1 MSSYHFGGAG
11 AFCRPWSLGRPGA
24 PGPPPLAPLLWVP
37 RRRHPSLAKQ
47 AWPRQGDITGRGV
60 EAQRAVCCLR
70 AVVEGDALR
79 RVWFG
84 RAPVREDMR
93 RLSSSSSNYNALP
106 RESKSEKV

>member
-1 MSSYHFGGAG
+1 M
-11 AFCRPWSLGRPGA
+11 
-24 PGPPPLAPLLWVP
+24 
-37 RRRHPSLAKQ
+37 
-47 AWPRQGDITGRGV
+47 
-60 EAQRAVCCLR
+60 R

-79 RVWFG
+79 RLWFG